1 MDLYVIRHADA
12 LPLGQ
17 AGVTEDEERPL
28 SEAGKAQSRAL
39 AAALRK
45 LGVHLRL
52 LLTSPAVR
60 ARQTA
65 EEMNAVWSGDGP
77 TLQVCEALAMGV
89 RARKLARAIGD
100 LTGEAVGLVGHQP
113 DLSQFAAWLI
123 GSRRAQLD
131 FAKSGVARIRCPE
144 GPFKGGG
151 TLTWL
156 LTPEW
161 IEAVG
166 KPG

>member
-28 SEAGKAQSRAL
+28 SETGKAQSRAL
-39 AAALRK
+39 AVALRK
-45 LGVHLRL
+45 LGVRLRL

-65 EEMNAVWSGDGP
+65 EEMAAVWGGEGP
-77 TLQVCEALAMGV
+77 TLQVCDALTMGI
-89 RARKLARAIGD
+89 RTRKLANAIGD
-100 LTGEAVGLVGHQP
+100 LTGEPVGLVGHQP

-123 GSRRAQLD
+123 GSRKAQVD
-131 FAKSGVARIRCPE
+131 FAKGGVARIRCPE

-151 TLTWL
+151 MLTWL

-161 IEAVG
+161 AEAVA